1 MENISLQGLN
11 LNIFSYKFNLNNIDF
26 IILNKDLLVYCSN
39 GKILNLEVQNK
50 ENVFTQ
56 ISRLFYEGGIEQFV
70 TLKGKRIFNV
80 EKLKDVLVGS
90 NGIIVRTD
98 NHNVKMS
105 DLNENHAKM
114 LANMYFNS
122 TFITDYELTK

>member
-1 MENISLQGLN
+1 MLE
-11 LNIFSYKFNLNNIDF
+11 
-26 IILNKDLLVYCSN
+26 IIV
-39 GKILNLEVQNK
+39 
-50 ENVFTQ
+50 
-56 ISRLFYEGGIEQFV
+56 
-70 TLKGKRIFNV
+70 GKRIFNV

-114 LANMYFNS
+114 LANMYFNT